1 MEHYLFSRSVAMT
14 LFPNNIFL
22 KLMRKHTVSFILKRL
37 YSCTKKGFPL
47 RLALCDIPFDAIP
60 ASTYFSHPYGIT
72 IGKGTIIGEN
82 CIIGPNVTIGTRRP
96 FIGETTPTPAIIG
109 NNCFLGAGCVI
120 IGGVNLP
127 DGYHVGANKVIKGV
141 Q

>member
-1 MEHYLFSRSVAMT
+1 MT
-14 LFPNNIFL
+14 FLPKNIILRFL
-22 KLMRKHTVSFILKRL
+22 RKHVFRIMIKRL
-37 YSCTKKGFPL
+37 YWCLKKDFPL
-47 RLALCDIPFDAIP
+47 RLSLCDIPFDTIP
-60 ASTYFSHPYGIT
+60 ESTHFGHPYGIT

-82 CIIGPNVTIGTRRP
+82 CMIGPNVTIGTRRP
-96 FIGETTPTPAIIG
+96 FIGEDTPTPAIIG

-127 DGYHVGANKVIKGV
+127 DGYRVGANKVIKGV